1 MKTCQSWNLWPVAAS
16 RKNGAH
22 YSIFRACDQV
32 GSVRAILGSRL
43 FLTPLLLHNHRALFA
58 VANALFLAS
67 FPCYCVAMM
76 KTPLITRAGFDA
88 LKQELDHLWRV
99 ERPDVTQK
107 VSWAASLGD
116 RSENADYQY
125 NKKRLREI
133 DRRVRYLRKCL
144 EDLKVVDYSPVQEGK
159 VFFGAWVEIENDEGE
174 QKRFRIVG
182 YDEIFN
188 TKDYISI
195 DSPMARALLKKEVGD
210 EATVRTEA
218 GEFVW
223 YITAISYPV

>member
-1 MKTCQSWNLWPVAAS
+1 
-16 RKNGAH
+16 
-22 YSIFRACDQV
+22 
-32 GSVRAILGSRL
+32 
-43 FLTPLLLHNHRALFA
+43 
-58 VANALFLAS
+58 
-67 FPCYCVAMM
+67 M
-76 KTPLITRAGFDA
+76 KTPLITREGYSA
-88 LKQELDHLWRV
+88 LKEELDHLWRV

-144 EDLKVVDYSPVQEGK
+144 EDLKIVDYSPVQEGR
-159 VFFGAWVEIENDEGE
+159 VFFGAWVEIENEEGE
-174 QKRFRIVG
+174 KKRFRIVG

-195 DSPMARALLKKEVGD
+195 DSPMARALVKKQVDD
-210 EATVRTEA
+210 EAVVKTEA
-218 GEFVW
+218 GEFTW
-223 YITAISYPV
+223 YINRIEYQK